1 MSYSMYAL
9 YTLTTDR
16 SLSNLTEMHFNSDT
30 PDLNKINAHKTNLMH
45 AQDQLA

>member
-1 MSYSMYAL
+1 MSYSISTL
-9 YTLTTDR
+9 YMLSTER

-45 AQDQLA
+45 VQDQLA